1 MRACNLLPAPGE
13 LRDEGKPTVLGLGL
27 TSHTLP
33 GSSRRAPSLRPGG
46 LVPNGDARPRESRA
60 PTSSRQPPSQPPF
73 PQLQEGPGAH
83 CAAAPEQTPRD
94 LKLSHGAAVSGV
106 LGLPRGCGGKLP
118 DSLLG
123 LLKQEWS
130 AIRPGAAS
138 PSTAEGGRSCPSREP
153 QPTAHGLGTFRGGR
167 QGQHSCRLR
176 ADRAPRTQRS
186 PEARPSLAG
195 GGLLPTGT
203 EQASSPEP
211 CRLLTLL
218 ASVTVQR
225 PRPPLSKELPSNT
238 FTFC

>member
-33 GSSRRAPSLRPGG
+33 GSSRPAPKRPAFGQVA
-46 LVPNGDARPRESRA
+46 LCLMETHA
-60 PTSSRQPPSQPPF
+60 P
-73 PQLQEGPGAH
+73 GK
-83 CAAAPEQTPRD
+83 AAPPPPPGSPPHSHPSPSCKKGLGQEQTPRD

-138 PSTAEGGRSCPSREP
+138 PLTAEGGRSCPSREP
-153 QPTAHGLGTFRGGR
+153 QPTAHGLGTLRGGR

-176 ADRAPRTQRS
+176 ADRAPRTPRS
-186 PEARPSLAG
+186 TEAQPGLAG
-195 GGLLPTGT
+195 GVYCPQAPSRLPLLNP
-203 EQASSPEP
+203 AVCSL
-211 CRLLTLL
+211 RW
-218 ASVTVQR
+218 
-225 PRPPLSKELPSNT
+225 PR
-238 FTFC
+238 

>member
-1 MRACNLLPAPGE
+1 METHAPGKAAPPPPPGSPPHSHPSPSCKKG
-13 LRDEGKPTVLGLGL
+13 LGPTVL
-27 TSHTLP
+27 
-33 GSSRRAPSLRPGG
+33 
-46 LVPNGDARPRESRA
+46 PR
-60 PTSSRQPPSQPPF
+60 Q
-73 PQLQEGPGAH
+73 
-83 CAAAPEQTPRD
+83 EQTPRD